1 MGAVASHCPMGSGE
15 WAVGSGVGSG
25 QWSGEWAVEW
35 GVGSGEWE
43 IGNSWRVVGSR
54 HWAVVS

>member
-1 MGAVASHCPMGSGE
+1 MGAVASHCPMGSGQ

-35 GVGSGEWE
+35 GVGS
-43 IGNSWRVVGSR
+43 VVGSGKKEM
-54 HWAVVS
+54 VGG